1 MSRLCERPD
10 CSAPA
15 SVAYG
20 FNTQVLAVWLNTY
33 DPNVSFGTGIL
44 CRRHA
49 NALVVPR
56 GWHIDDKRENIPRLF
71 LAPAGEAAHEETP
84 SRGIRRKMS
93 KVQPQL
99 FAKENQELVEDSPIE
114 DDPLMEETRAIPW
127 SPHLVAESEV
137 SVAGNDEPKK
147 IPSLLD
153 RAFGYKDRREK

>member
-71 LAPAGEAAHEETP
+71 LAPASEAAHEETP

-99 FAKENQELVEDSPIE
+99 FAKENQELVDDSPIE

-137 SVAGNDEPKK
+137 SVAGNDEAKK

-153 RAFGYKDRREK
+153 RAFGNKDRREK

>member
-1 MSRLCERPD
+1 
-10 CSAPA
+10 
-15 SVAYG
+15 
-20 FNTQVLAVWLNTY
+20 VWLNSY

-71 LAPAGEAAHEETP
+71 LAPAGEAAHEETS
-84 SRGIRRKMS
+84 SRGIRRKVS
-93 KVQPQL
+93 KIQPQL
-99 FAKENQELVEDSPIE
+99 FAKENQELVDDSPIE

-137 SVAGNDEPKK
+137 SLAGNDEPKK

-153 RAFGYKDRREK
+153 RAFGNKDRREK

>member
-1 MSRLCERPD
+1 
-10 CSAPA
+10 
-15 SVAYG
+15 
-20 FNTQVLAVWLNTY
+20 VWLNTY

-71 LAPAGEAAHEETP
+71 LAPAGEATHEETP
-84 SRGIRRKMS
+84 SRGIRRKVS

-99 FAKENQELVEDSPIE
+99 FAKESQELVDDSPIE

-137 SVAGNDEPKK
+137 SVASNDEPKK

-153 RAFGYKDRREK
+153 RAFGNKDRREK

>member
-1 MSRLCERPD
+1 
-10 CSAPA
+10 
-15 SVAYG
+15 
-20 FNTQVLAVWLNTY
+20 VWLNTY

-99 FAKENQELVEDSPIE
+99 FAKENQELVDDSPIE

-153 RAFGYKDRREK
+153 RAFGNKDRREK

>member
-1 MSRLCERPD
+1 
-10 CSAPA
+10 
-15 SVAYG
+15 
-20 FNTQVLAVWLNTY
+20 VWLNTY

-99 FAKENQELVEDSPIE
+99 FAKENQEFVDDSPIE

-153 RAFGYKDRREK
+153 RAFGNKDRREK

>member
-1 MSRLCERPD
+1 VSRLCERPG

-20 FNTQVLAVWLNTY
+20 FNTQILAVWLDAY
-33 DPNVSFGTGIL
+33 DPNEGFGTGIL

-49 NALVVPR
+49 DALVVPR

-71 LAPAGEAAHEETP
+71 LAPAGEAAHGDTP
-84 SRGIRRKMS
+84 SRGIRRKAP

-99 FAKENQELVEDSPIE
+99 FAKESQESVDHLPIE
-114 DDPLMEETRAIPW
+114 DEPLMEETRAIPW
-127 SPHLVAESEV
+127 SPQLVAEAEV
-137 SVAGNDEPKK
+137 SVLNNDEPKK

-153 RAFGYKDRREK
+153 RAFGNKERREK

>member
-1 MSRLCERPD
+1 
-10 CSAPA
+10 
-15 SVAYG
+15 
-20 FNTQVLAVWLNTY
+20 
-33 DPNVSFGTGIL
+33 L

-84 SRGIRRKMS
+84 SRGIRRKVS

-99 FAKENQELVEDSPIE
+99 FAKENQELVDDSPIE

-137 SVAGNDEPKK
+137 SAVGNDEPKK

-153 RAFGYKDRREK
+153 RAFGNKDRREK

>member
-1 MSRLCERPD
+1 VSRLCERPD

-71 LAPAGEAAHEETP
+71 LAPAGEVAREETP
-84 SRGIRRKMS
+84 SRGIRRKVS
-93 KVQPQL
+93 RIQPQL
-99 FAKENQELVEDSPIE
+99 FAKENQELVDDSPIE
-114 DDPLMEETRAIPW
+114 DEPLMEETRAIPW
-127 SPHLVAESEV
+127 SPHLVSESEV
-137 SVAGNDEPKK
+137 SVMGNDERRKTPG
-147 IPSLLD
+147 LLD
-153 RAFGYKDRREK
+153 RAFGNKDRREK

>member
-1 MSRLCERPD
+1 M
-10 CSAPA
+10 
-15 SVAYG
+15 AYG

-71 LAPAGEAAHEETP
+71 LAPAGEAAHEEAP
-84 SRGIRRKMS
+84 SRGIRRKIS

-99 FAKENQELVEDSPIE
+99 FAKENQELVDDSPIE

-137 SVAGNDEPKK
+137 SVASNDEPKK

-153 RAFGYKDRREK
+153 RAFGNKDRREK

>member
-1 MSRLCERPD
+1 
-10 CSAPA
+10 
-15 SVAYG
+15 
-20 FNTQVLAVWLNTY
+20 VWLNTY

-71 LAPAGEAAHEETP
+71 LAPAGEVAHEETP
-84 SRGIRRKMS
+84 SRGIRRKIS
-93 KVQPQL
+93 KIQPQL
-99 FAKENQELVEDSPIE
+99 FAKENQELVDDSPIE

-153 RAFGYKDRREK
+153 RAFGNKDRREK

>member
-33 DPNVSFGTGIL
+33 DSNVRFGTGIL

-56 GWHIDDKRENIPRLF
+56 GWHIDDKRENTPRLF
-71 LAPAGEAAHEETP
+71 LAPASEAAQGDTP
-84 SRGIRRKMS
+84 SRGMRRKVS
-93 KVQPQL
+93 KIQPQL
-99 FAKENQELVEDSPIE
+99 FAKEIQVPHDEAPIE
-114 DDPLMEETRAIPW
+114 DEPLMEETRAIPW
-127 SPHLVAESEV
+127 SAQLVAEVEV
-137 SVAGNDEPKK
+137 SVLNSDELKK
-147 IPSLLD
+147 APGLLD
-153 RAFGYKDRREK
+153 RAFGNKDRREK

>member
-1 MSRLCERPD
+1 MSRLCERPG

-20 FNTQVLAVWLNTY
+20 FNTQILAVWLNGY
-33 DPNVSFGTGIL
+33 DPNEGFGTGIL

-49 NALVVPR
+49 DALVVPR

-71 LAPAGEAAHEETP
+71 LAPAGEAAHGDTP
-84 SRGIRRKMS
+84 SRGIRRKAP

-99 FAKENQELVEDSPIE
+99 FAKESQESVDHSPIE
-114 DDPLMEETRAIPW
+114 DEPLMEETRAIPW
-127 SPHLVAESEV
+127 SPQLVAEAEV
-137 SVAGNDEPKK
+137 SVLNNDEPKK

-153 RAFGYKDRREK
+153 RAFGNKDRREK

>member
-1 MSRLCERPD
+1 VSRLCERPD

-84 SRGIRRKMS
+84 SRGIRRKVS

-99 FAKENQELVEDSPIE
+99 FAKENQELVDDSPLE

-153 RAFGYKDRREK
+153 RAFGNKDRREK